1 MLATKRKRR
10 SSRKPPPGSWFDDQA
25 AQRALDV
32 FRSLKHT
39 KGEWAGK
46 SFDPEP
52 WQAEVIS
59 KVFGSKRPDGQRQ
72 YRIVYIEVP
81 RKNGKSTLAAG
92 FGCVL
97 LYSDREPGAE
107 VYSCAADRDQ
117 AAIVFEQAKQMVLNH
132 EEFGPVSEV
141 YRRSIVYR
149 AQQRTWRVL
158 SADAPTKHGL
168 NAHGIIFDELHAQPN
183 RELWDVMTTSTGARR
198 QPLIV
203 AITTAGWDRHSICWE
218 LHEYACK
225 IRDGIL
231 TDDSFLPV
239 IFAADE
245 KDDWTA
251 PATWQKAN
259 PSYDVTVKA
268 DYLAA
273 ECDRAKMSPAY
284 QNTFRRLHLNQ
295 WTEQADRWIDLALW
309 DMNDAPPD
317 LDALKG
323 QTCYGGLD
331 LSTTTDLSAL
341 VLVFP
346 RLDGFDVIPH
356 FWAPLERIRQRSKRD
371 RVPYDQWEADGIL
384 TATPGDVVDY
394 AFIRQQVLDIMAQY
408 DLREL
413 AFDPWNAIQLATQ
426 LGEEGV
432 TMVEVRQGFAS
443 LSAPTKELMTLLLAK
458 KLRHGGHP
466 ILRWNA
472 SNVAVKQ
479 DPAGNLKPDKSQ
491 STERIDGI
499 VALIMALSRATL
511 TPAGGW
517 EFTGFNVETV

>member
-1 MLATKRKRR
+1 MPAIARKSR
-10 SSRKPPPGSWFDDQA
+10 SSPKPGFSFDKKA
-25 AQRALDV
+25 AQRAVDV

-46 SFDPEP
+46 SFIPEP
-52 WQAEVIS
+52 WQHDVIW
-59 KVFGSKRPDGQRQ
+59 KVFGSMRADGNRQ

-97 LYSDREPGAE
+97 LYSDGEPGAE

-117 AAIVFEQAKQMVLNH
+117 AAIVFEQAKQMVLAH
-132 EEFGPVSEV
+132 EEFGPASEV
-141 YRRSIVYR
+141 YRRSIVYT
-149 AQQRTWRVL
+149 AKQRTWKVL

-218 LHEYACK
+218 LHNYACK
-225 IRDGIL
+225 VRDGIIQ
-231 TDDSFLPV
+231 DDSFLPV

-245 KDDWTA
+245 KDDWTD
-251 PATWQKAN
+251 PATHKKAN
-259 PSYDVTVKA
+259 PSYGITVKA
-268 DYLAA
+268 DYLVA
-273 ECDRAKMSPAY
+273 ECERAKMSPAY
-284 QNTFRRLHLNQ
+284 QNTFRRLHLDQ
-295 WTEQADRWIDLALW
+295 WTEQADRWIDMTLW
-309 DMNDAPPD
+309 DANNTVPD
-317 LDALKG
+317 LAALKG
-323 QTCYGGLD
+323 QPCYAGLD
-331 LSTTTDLSAL
+331 LSTTTDLTAL

-346 RLDGFDVIPH
+346 RENGFDVIPH
-356 FWAPLERIRQRSKRD
+356 FWAPRERIHQRSTRD
-371 RVPYDQWEADGIL
+371 RVPYEQWHDEGL
-384 TATPGDVVDY
+384 LVATPGDVVDY
-394 AFIRQQVLDIMAQY
+394 AFVRQQVLDIMAQY

-413 AFDPWNAIQLATQ
+413 AFDPWNATQLATQ
-426 LGEEGV
+426 LSEEGV
-432 TMVEVRQGFAS
+432 TMVEVRQGFGS

-458 KLRHGGHP
+458 KIRHGGHP

-499 VALIMALSRATL
+499 VALIMAISRATAQGDGGFAF
-511 TPAGGW
+511 AG
-517 EFTGFNVETV
+517 FDLDMK

>member
-1 MLATKRKRR
+1 MPKRKSR
-10 SSRKPPPGSWFDDQA
+10 SSPKPPGFWFDEAA
-25 AQRALDV
+25 AQRAVDV
-32 FRSLKHT
+32 FTSLRHT

-46 SFDPEP
+46 SFIPEP
-52 WQAEVIS
+52 WQREVIW
-59 KVFGSKRPDGQRQ
+59 KVFGSMRADGNRQ

-97 LYSDREPGAE
+97 LYSDGEPGAE

-117 AAIVFEQAKQMVLNH
+117 AAIVFEQAKQMVLAH

-141 YRRSIVYR
+141 YRRSIVYPAKQR
-149 AQQRTWRVL
+149 AWRVL

-218 LHEYACK
+218 LHHYACQV
-225 IRDGIL
+225 RDGVI

-239 IFAADE
+239 IFAAAE
-245 KDDWTA
+245 ADDWTS

-259 PSYDVTVKA
+259 PSYGVTVKA

-273 ECDRAKMSPAY
+273 ECDRAQMSPAY

-295 WTEQADRWIDLALW
+295 WTEQADRWIDLTLW
-309 DMNDAPPD
+309 DANAAPLD
-317 LDALKG
+317 LAALQG
-323 QTCYGGLD
+323 QPCYGGLD

-346 RLDGFDVIPH
+346 RPEGFAVLPH
-356 FWAPLERIRQRSKRD
+356 FWVPQERMHQRATRD
-371 RVPYDQWEADGIL
+371 RVPYVQWQRDGFL

-394 AFIRQQVLDIMAQY
+394 AFIRQQVLDLMAQY

-413 AFDPWNAIQLATQ
+413 AFDPWNATQLATQ
-426 LGEEGV
+426 LEGDGV
-432 TMVEVRQGFAS
+432 TMVEVRQGFAT

-458 KLRHGGHP
+458 KLQHGGHP
-466 ILRWNA
+466 VLRWNA

-499 VALIMALSRATL
+499 VALVMALARATVHNP
-511 TPAGGW
+511 TGNW
-517 EFTGFNVETV
+517 EFAGFSVEMQ